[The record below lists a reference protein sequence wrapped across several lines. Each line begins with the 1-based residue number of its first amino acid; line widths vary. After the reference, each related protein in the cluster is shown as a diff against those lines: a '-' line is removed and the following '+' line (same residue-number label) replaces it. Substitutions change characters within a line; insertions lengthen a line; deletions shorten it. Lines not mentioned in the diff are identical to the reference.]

1 MKTGRLVLLA
11 SALAALLLI
20 TVTLSGCGNE
30 TPGTVTT
37 EDSVTTPE
45 ATETGAEQVRIQY
58 AGGDEKYTIIRP
70 DGAADDIVDA
80 GLRVK
85 NAIKS
90 KTGADLDLKTDL
102 IAPKAGY
109 EDRPCEIVIGD
120 TSRPETAEISGKLG
134 YSDWAVAAVNKKIV
148 IVGGSDKA
156 TLIAVKYFTDNCIS
170 ADGVWGGED
179 HFFAADYP
187 VGSITING
195 TDVSEFVLVYPTKNS
210 TGYRTAANYLWE
222 RVAVLTGIRM
232 KYVSSAAG
240 QSAHEI
246 TVGDVGRGPA
256 HGAEFSTAETVIAVS
271 DAGIGLSS
279 DYIFISGVV
288 SDFTDTYLPAGS
300 RGKIEISLPTGVTR
314 DQIKLSEPLT
324 EGADLRVMT
333 SNVLADSSLSER
345 VPLIISTY
353 TTLLPD
359 VIGMQ
364 EVNTTGH
371 SGVVAALSRIY
382 SAVGTKLP
390 GSGGSCYTPILYRTE
405 YFTEIESGC
414 ELFASRW
421 PQTNTKS
428 YAWVVLERKSDGKR
442 FAFLNAHWALI
453 LGSYDTVGVLGQKMT
468 NGVEGAAWREDNS
481 RVILERLAILREK
494 YGESL
499 PAFICGD
506 MNASPSAKS
515 VTMLETGGMKNAFSV
530 AKVKQTGL
538 ASYHN
543 DPGTRPGSGNPIDI
557 FVVSTASVS
566 VLRHRIFNTDLG
578 VDMSDHCPVY
588 IDVKLN

>member
-1 MKTGRLVLLA
+1 MKIKRLVLLA
-11 SALAALLLI
+11 AALAALTLI
-20 TVTLSGCGNE
+20 AAFLFGCGNE
-30 TPGTVTT
+30 TPGELTT
-37 EDSVTTPE
+37 DDSATAPE
-45 ATETGAEQVRIQY
+45 ATETDAEPVRIQY
-58 AGGDEKYTIIRP
+58 AGGDEQYTIIRP

-80 GLRVK
+80 GLTLK

-90 KTGADLDLKTDL
+90 KTGAELDLKTDL

-109 EDRPCEIVIGD
+109 EDRPCEIVVGE
-120 TSRPETAEISGKLG
+120 TTRPETAEISGKLG

-156 TLIAVKYFTDNCIS
+156 TITAINYFIS
-170 ADGVWGGED
+170 KCLTSDGVWGGED
-179 HFFAADYP
+179 HFFAAEYP
-187 VGSITING
+187 VESITING
-195 TDVSEFVLVYPTKNS
+195 TDVSEFALVYPTKNS

-222 RVAVLTGIRM
+222 RVALLTGIRM
-232 KYVSSAAG
+232 KYVSSATA

-256 HGAEFSTAETVIAVS
+256 QGAEYSTVEIVTAVS
-271 DAGIGLSS
+271 DAGIGLAS
-279 DYIFISGVV
+279 DYIFISGAVTG
-288 SDFTDTYLPAGS
+288 FTDKYLPAGS
-300 RGKIEISLPTGVTR
+300 RGKIEINLPAGVTR
-314 DQIKLSEPLT
+314 EQVKLSETLT

-333 SNVLADSSLSER
+333 SNILADSSLSER
-345 VPLIISTY
+345 APLIISTY

-364 EVNTTGH
+364 EVNATGH
-371 SGVVAALSRIY
+371 SAVISPLSRIY
-382 SAVGTKLP
+382 TAVGTKLP

-405 YFTEIESGC
+405 LFTEIESGC
-414 ELFASRW
+414 ELFSSRW

-453 LGSYDTVGVLGQKMT
+453 LGTYDTVGVLGKKMT
-468 NGVEGAAWREDNS
+468 NAVEGAEWREDNS
-481 RVILERLAILREK
+481 RVILERLATLRQK

-499 PAFICGD
+499 TAFICGD

-515 VTMLETGGMKNAFSV
+515 VTMLETGGMKNAISI

-538 ASYHN
+538 ASFHS
-543 DPGTRPGSGNPIDI
+543 DPGTPPGSGNPIDI
-557 FVVSTASVS
+557 FVVTTGSVS

-578 VDMSDHCPVY
+578 IDMSDHCPVY